1 LAAGAQAAFA
11 ASSVSAVT
19 PGATRPPL
27 SLNTRLTREYG
38 VRFPFVGAGM
48 GFIATPALVA
58 AVSNAG
64 GIGVLGNAIEPPPST
79 QTLIQQIKLKTS
91 NLFGVDFIHDDS
103 AFGPLTTDAHINVCI
118 AEQVKLVVF
127 HMNVPPKQWIDRL
140 HAAGARVWMQAG
152 SVKQA
157 VEAASIGVDA
167 VIAQGA
173 EAGGHNKSTT
183 RGLLLLAQIIQAVHP
198 VMVLA
203 AGGIAD
209 GEGVFKTLSG
219 GAEGVWVGTR
229 LVASTEAFAS
239 AQYKAR
245 IIAAKEGGTVT
256 TTMFGPEY
264 PNRPYRVLRNRVVD
278 EFAGHEDSIPDPP
291 PPPAVIGKTLL
302 FPLTFRQ
309 PYEMP
314 KFSAIVPTPD
324 TVGDF
329 EEMGMPA
336 GDGAALIKTI
346 MPAAQ
351 IVATMMHDARRLFE
365 NELAG
370 SREGRT

>member
-1 LAAGAQAAFA
+1 MKLQTLSDLQPTPDTGRPAQSESMARRINRQQIQALLDVDTTVTSRRSVVAAGLAVGAQAALA
-11 ASSVSAVT
+11 ATSVSAIAPVAAS
-19 PGATRPPL
+19 PSLG
-27 SLNTRLTREYG
+27 LNTRLTREYG

-48 GFIATPALVA
+48 GFVATPALVA

-64 GIGVLGNAIEPPPST
+64 GIGVFGNGIEPPPST

-91 NLFGVDFIHDDS
+91 QLFGVDFIHDDS

-118 AEQVKLVVF
+118 A
-127 HMNVPPKQWIDRL
+127 D
-140 HAAGARVWMQAG
+140 
-152 SVKQA
+152 
-157 VEAASIGVDA
+157 
-167 VIAQGA
+167 
-173 EAGGHNKSTT
+173 GG
-183 RGLLLLAQIIQAVHP
+183 
-198 VMVLA
+198 
-203 AGGIAD
+203 
-209 GEGVFKTLSG
+209 GVFRALAG

-229 LVASTEAFAS
+229 LVASTEADAS

-245 IIAAKEGGTVT
+245 IIAAKEGTTVT

-278 EFAGHEDSIPDPP
+278 EFAGHEDSIPDPA
-291 PPPAVIGKTLL
+291 PPPAIIGKTLL

-365 NELAG
+365 SELAG
-370 SREGRT
+370 SRGGKT